1 MQEKLIRYA
10 PYFNPWSS
18 IDIENDPGY
27 ESFNDIELFLSDNN
41 KKISFV
47 VLVQKNSNTNWKNTG
62 YSGKYLFFVLQAK
75 KEPVLFYYK
84 TGSAVLY
91 LQTFP
96 CLSAH

>member
-1 MQEKLIRYA
+1 MCICLSYTKYQQAKVIQEKLIRYA

-47 VLVQKNSNTNWKNTG
+47 VLVQKNSNTN
-62 YSGKYLFFVLQAK
+62 
-75 KEPVLFYYK
+75 
-84 TGSAVLY
+84 
-91 LQTFP
+91 
-96 CLSAH
+96 